1 MSVINIEMGLNKT
14 EFNSSAHRSQFQ
26 KTMKYKKPTC
36 TKITFIWS
44 LPTEGLFVSNCVSC
58 LGPRFLRKS
67 VPACYFG
74 TYGSIP
80 SSN

>member
-36 TKITFIWS
+36 TKITFMWS
-44 LPTEGLFVSNCVSC
+44 LPTEGLFVSNCWSC
-58 LGPRFLRKS
+58 SLPSEKCPGH
-67 VPACYFG
+67 G
-74 TYGSIP
+74 TTIQGSPVGKI
-80 SSN
+80 